1 MTLKKK
7 RKRKNVPTTDQQRMK
22 SSLNFLNWAQE
33 YSKKIVTITFLI
45 FVISNVFFLILITAE
60 FIRNADLTYIDTY
73 MSEVHLTFRDVIGG
87 YLIKA
92 ATENILKIGGSFM
105 ESYMRT
111 KSDIM
116 RYSEMNEAG
125 MTYNEENYC
134 ENIDES

>member
-7 RKRKNVPTTDQQRMK
+7 RKRKSVPTTDQQRMK

-33 YSKKIVTITFLI
+33 YSKKIVTITFIL
-45 FVISNVFFLILITAE
+45 FVISNIFFLVLVTAE

-92 ATENILKIGGSFM
+92 ATENILKIGGSFL
-105 ESYMRT
+105 ESYMKT

-116 RYSEMNEAG
+116 RYSEMNKAG
-125 MTYNEENYC
+125 MGYNEEDYC
-134 ENIDES
+134 ENVDES

>member
-7 RKRKNVPTTDQQRMK
+7 RKRKSVPTTDQQRMK

-33 YSKKIVTITFLI
+33 YSKKIVTITFIL
-45 FVISNVFFLILITAE
+45 FVISNIFFLVLVTAE

-92 ATENILKIGGSFM
+92 ATENILKIGGSFL
-105 ESYMRT
+105 ESYMKT

-125 MTYNEENYC
+125 MGYNEEDYC
-134 ENIDES
+134 ENVDES